1 MIAAVRRVLA
11 WFARKPR
18 VLPAALSIAFVVV
31 TLSPLKRDPI
41 RDDFPLST
49 FPMFAFERPTLLS
62 MSYALGV
69 TRSGERRY
77 LSPGVVGTAE
87 VLQARATIETA
98 VNGGKKPLAA
108 LCAKI
113 AQRVSTFSAFDDVV
127 TIRIVTG
134 THESVEFLVRD
145 TMGKEVER
153 THCAVPRAR

>member
-18 VLPAALSIAFVVV
+18 VLPAALSIALVVV
-31 TLSPLKRDPI
+31 TLSPLRRDPI

-62 MSYALGV
+62 MTYALGV

-98 VNGGKKPLAA
+98 VNGGRRSLAA
-108 LCAKI
+108 LCAQI
-113 AQRVSTFSAFDDVV
+113 AGRVSRMSEFDDIA

-153 THCAVPRAR
+153 IHCPVPRAP